1 MIKSPEKIYS
11 ILSFVLSVVTLLKQ
25 YLIGY
30 ERGDCFI
37 KMSRTD
43 VLHKLG
49 NRTGF

>member
-43 VLHKLG
+43 VSHKIG